1 MKVINVMTHNALD
14 AAKWCKDYIGVNFEP
29 DNLFFFGGHSRKRA
43 LIPEGHTG
51 TEFISKFMHKA
62 EELGIPV
69 ITNMKMVDLIKTQK
83 AELSALRLR

>member
-1 MKVINVMTHNALD
+1 MLLMLLS
-14 AAKWCKDYIGVNFEP
+14 GVRITSVLISSPTIF
-29 DNLFFFGGHSRKRA
+29 FFFGGHSRKRA